1 MLSAWLQKPP
11 PHIGPVETRH
21 AARLADIHASAFAR
35 PWSAMDFESL
45 LAERGVLA
53 DGLFQGRSETPGGFV
68 LSRRVLDEAEIL
80 TVALDASLRGRKL
93 AGPLLRRH
101 LDALSA
107 RSVRRVHLEVDED
120 NAPALALYRRLG
132 FAESGR
138 RVGYYTKPDGSRA
151 TALTMSVAL

>member
-21 AARLADIHASAFAR
+21 AARLADIHAGAFAR

-53 DGLFQGRSETPGGFV
+53 DGLFQGRGNDPRGFV

-93 AGPLLRRH
+93 AAPLLRRH
-101 LDALSA
+101 LDALNA
-107 RSVRRVHLEVDED
+107 RGVRRVHLEVDED
-120 NAPALALYRRLG
+120 NAPAVALYRRLG
-132 FAESGR
+132 FTEIGR
-138 RVGYYTKPDGSRA
+138 RVGYYTKPDGTRA
-151 TALTMSVAL
+151 TALTMSVGL